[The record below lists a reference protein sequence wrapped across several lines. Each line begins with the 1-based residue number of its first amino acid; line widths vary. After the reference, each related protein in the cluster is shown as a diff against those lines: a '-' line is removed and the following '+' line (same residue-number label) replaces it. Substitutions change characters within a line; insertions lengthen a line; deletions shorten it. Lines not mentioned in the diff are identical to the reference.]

1 MYIAAVT
8 HDIKS
13 NTLEATWLKEVTDEN
28 GNVSIQR
35 ARCHNYSPSQKAM
48 FLAEV
53 EGGEKWTTA
62 AGWTDEY
69 CAEYTAAEVAAA
81 DAKAAEEAAKLTPVV
96 EQPMQ

>member
-35 ARCHNYSPSQKAM
+35 ARCHNYSPSQKTM

-53 EGGEKWTTA
+53 ENGDKWTTA

-69 CAEYTAAEVAAA
+69 CAAYTAAEVAAA
-81 DAKAAEEAAKLTPVV
+81 EVN
-96 EQPMQ
+96 EQTQG

>member
-8 HDIKS
+8 HDIRT
-13 NTLEATWLKEVTDEN
+13 NTLEATWLEEVTDEN
-28 GNVSIQR
+28 GNVSIQHV
-35 ARCHNYSPSQKAM
+35 RCHNYSPSQKAL

-53 EGGEKWTTA
+53 ENGDKWTTA

-81 DAKAAEEAAKLTPVV
+81 EAAAQQEV
-96 EQPMQ
+96 